1 MKMPARLRDRLFSFV
16 TKQSPSALLMA
27 VCVLCVSPLFAE
39 DANPATPKPTE
50 QEIQFFESKIRP
62 VFIKYC
68 YDCHGEDAQESGLRV
83 DTFAGIA
90 QGGKAGSLIVPGK
103 PEQSLLITAVKYQSS
118 DLQMPPDE
126 KLSKKEIEDLTQW
139 VKMGAP
145 YPNADLSLLRPA
157 SNKGKY
163 DLEKE
168 REFWSFQQ
176 IQKPSLPEVKNKQW
190 VKNPIDQFILAKL
203 EEKGLTPAKP
213 ADKRTLIRRT
223 TFDLT
228 GLPPTPEEI
237 ENFVNDTSP
246 QAFEKVVDRLL
257 ASPHYGEHWARH
269 WLDVARYADSNGLD
283 ENVAHGTAWKYR
295 DYVVNALNKNKPYDL
310 FLTEQLAGDLLE
322 PAKDVAERNERL
334 TATGFLLLGPK
345 VLAEVDKTK
354 MEMDIIDE
362 QINTIG
368 VSLMGMTLGC
378 ARCHDHKFD
387 PISAH
392 DYYGLAGILKS
403 TKIMESYKTIGR
415 WNENLLA
422 TDEELKVKAE
432 WDQKIKA
439 EEDQIAALVK
449 SENERLQKEGGK
461 DFKLPKKPEPSY
473 SKEARAELKTLRDK
487 VAALKKES
495 PELPTAMGAAER
507 EIVDVPIHI
516 RGSHLTL
523 GETVPRHV
531 PVVLNH
537 EKAEAFPKEQS
548 GRLKFAEWL
557 TSREHPLTSRVFVN
571 RVWRWHFGKGIVATP
586 DNFGKL
592 GAKPTNQELLDWMA
606 ATFMENGW
614 SIKDL
619 HRQILLSNT
628 WQMSSEFNEKAA
640 EVDPDNS
647 LLWRVDVRRLDA
659 ESIRD
664 SILAVS
670 DGLDLKLGGSLLTV
684 GNREFVFNHESK
696 DGVTYDFNRRSLYL
710 PVIRNH
716 LFGMFML
723 FDYADASVLNGNR
736 SSTTVAPQALFLLN
750 SHLVEEASQR
760 MAKNL
765 LSQTE
770 LSPEQKLKQLYLNAY
785 GRLPSDIE
793 VSKSIQFLDE
803 LEQDLQAEESDSQ
816 KRIQRSWQVLCQS
829 LFASSEFIY
838 LR

>member
-1 MKMPARLRDRLFSFV
+1 MPARLRDRLFSFV
-16 TKQSPSALLMA
+16 KKQSPSGLLIAA
-27 VCVLCVSPLFAE
+27 VVLTVSQLSAAE
-39 DANPATPKPTE
+39 KQPNQ
-50 QEIQFFESKIRP
+50 QEIQFFEAKIRP
-62 VFIKYC
+62 LLIKHC
-68 YDCHGEDAQESGLRV
+68 YDCHGADAQESGLRV
-83 DTFAGIA
+83 DTFKGIA
-90 QGGKAGSLIVPGK
+90 KGGKAGSLLVPGK
-103 PEQSLLITAVKYQSS
+103 PDQSLLITAVKYQAS

-126 KLSKKEIEDLTQW
+126 KLSKQEIEDLTNW

-145 YPNADLSLLRPA
+145 YPNADLSLLRA
-157 SNKGKY
+157 SSEKGKY

-168 REFWSFQQ
+168 RQFWSFQPVK
-176 IQKPSLPEVKNKQW
+176 KPALPAVKHKDW
-190 VKNPIDQFILAKL
+190 VKTPIDQFVLSKL
-203 EEKGLTPAKP
+203 EQAGLTPAKP

-237 ENFVNDTSP
+237 EDFLNDTSP

-257 ASPHYGEHWARH
+257 ASPHYGEHWGRH
-269 WLDVARYADSNGLD
+269 WLDIARYADSNGLD
-283 ENVAHGTAWKYR
+283 ENIAFGNAWKYR
-295 DYVVNALNKNKPYDL
+295 DYVVNALNKDKPYDL
-310 FLTEQLAGDLLE
+310 FLKEQLAGDLLE

-334 TATGFLLLGPK
+334 VATGFLSLGPK
-345 VLAEVDKTK
+345 VLAEVDETK

-403 TKIMESYKTIGR
+403 TKTMEHYKKIAR
-415 WNENLLA
+415 WHENSLA
-422 TDEELKVKAE
+422 TKEELKEQAE
-432 WDQKIKA
+432 WDKKIKT
-439 EEDQIAALVK
+439 EEEKIAALVK
-449 SENERLQKEGGK
+449 SENERLKKEGGK

-473 SKEARAELKTLRDK
+473 SKEAKAELKTLRDQ
-487 VAALKKES
+487 VASLKKER
-495 PELPTAMGAAER
+495 PEVPTALGATER
-507 EIVDVPIHI
+507 EIIDVPIHI

-531 PVVLNH
+531 PVVLSPQP
-537 EKAEAFPKEQS
+537 EKPFSKETS

-592 GAKPTNQELLDWMA
+592 GAKPTNQALLDWMA
-606 ATFMENGW
+606 ANFMEKGW

-619 HRQILLSNT
+619 HRMILLSNT
-628 WQMSSEFNEKAA
+628 WRMSSEFNEKAA
-640 EVDPDNS
+640 TVDPDNN

-670 DGLDLKLGGSLLTV
+670 DGLDLTMGGSLLTV
-684 GNREFVFNHESK
+684 ENRAFVFNHESK
-696 DGVTYDFNRRSLYL
+696 DAVTYDFDRRSLYL

-760 MAKNL
+760 MADTI
-765 LSQTE
+765 LSQTA
-770 LSPEQKLKQLYLNAY
+770 LSPEQKIQHLFLKSF
-785 GRLPSDIE
+785 GRLPSELE
-793 VSKSIQFLDE
+793 VSKSLQFLDE
-803 LEQDLQAEESDSQ
+803 LEKDLQAEQSDSE
-816 KRIQRSWQVLCQS
+816 KRIHRSWQVLCQS
-829 LFASSEFIY
+829 IFASSEFIY

>member
-1 MKMPARLRDRLFSFV
+1 MKMPARLRDHLFSFV
-16 TKQSPSALLMA
+16 KQSPAGLLIAVVVLSVSQLSA
-27 VCVLCVSPLFAE
+27 AE
-39 DANPATPKPTE
+39 KQPNE
-50 QEIQFFESKIRP
+50 QQIQFFEAKIRP
-62 VFIKYC
+62 LLIKHC
-68 YDCHGEDAQESGLRV
+68 YDCHGADEQESGLRV
-83 DTFAGIA
+83 DTFKGIA
-90 QGGKAGSLIVPGK
+90 QGGKAGSLLVPGK
-103 PEQSLLITAVKYQSS
+103 PEQSLLITAVKYQAS

-126 KLSKKEIEDLTQW
+126 KLSKQEIEDLTNW

-145 YPNADLSLLRPA
+145 YPNADLSLLRP
-157 SNKGKY
+157 SSEKGKY

-168 REFWSFQQ
+168 REFWSFQPVKKPALPAVK
-176 IQKPSLPEVKNKQW
+176 QKDW
-190 VKNPIDQFILAKL
+190 VKTPIDQFVLSKL
-203 EEKGLTPAKP
+203 EQVGLSPAKP

-237 ENFVNDTSP
+237 DDFLNDSTP

-257 ASPHYGEHWARH
+257 ASPQYGEHWARH

-283 ENVAHGTAWKYR
+283 ENVAYGTAWKYR
-295 DYVVNALNKNKPYDL
+295 DYVVNALNKDKPYDL
-310 FLTEQLAGDLLE
+310 FLKEQLAGDLLE

-334 TATGFLLLGPK
+334 IATGFLLLGPK

-368 VSLMGMTLGC
+368 VSLLGLTLGC

-387 PISAH
+387 PISAN

-415 WNENLLA
+415 WNENSLA
-422 TDEELKVKAE
+422 TEADLKVQSE

-449 SENERLQKEGGK
+449 SENQRLQTEGGK
-461 DFKLPKKPEPSY
+461 EFKLPKKPEPSY
-473 SKEARAELKTLRDK
+473 SKEAQAQLKALRDQ
-487 VAALKKES
+487 VASLKKER
-495 PELPTAMGAAER
+495 PEVPTAMGATER

-531 PVVLNH
+531 PVVLSQQPQ
-537 EKAEAFPKEQS
+537 KPFSKEQS

-557 TSREHPLTSRVFVN
+557 VSRDHPLASRVIVN
-571 RVWRWHFGKGIVATP
+571 RIWRWHFGKGIVSTP

-592 GAKPTNQELLDWMA
+592 GAKPTNQPLLDWMA
-606 ATFMENGW
+606 ASLMDQGW
-614 SIKDL
+614 SLKKL
-619 HRQILLSNT
+619 HRMILLSNT
-628 WQMSSEFNEKAA
+628 WQMSSEWNEKSAGI
-640 EVDPDNS
+640 DPENR
-647 LLWRVDVRRLDA
+647 LMWRADVRRLDA

-670 DGLDLKLGGSLLTV
+670 EGLDLKMGGSLLNV
-684 GNREFVFNHESK
+684 KNRAFVFNHESK
-696 DGVTYDFNRRSLYL
+696 DGVTYDFNRRSIYL

-723 FDYADASVLNGNR
+723 FDYSDASVLNGNR

-760 MAKNL
+760 MADEVL
-765 LSQTE
+765 HQTA
-770 LSPEQKLKQLYLNAY
+770 LSPEQKIQELFLKSF
-785 GRLPSDIE
+785 GRLPSEIE
-793 VSKSIQFLDE
+793 VRKSLQFLDE
-803 LEQDLQAEESDSQ
+803 LEKDLQAEQADSE
-816 KRIQRSWQVLCQS
+816 KRIHRSWQVLCQS
-829 LFASSEFIY
+829 LFSASEFIY

>member
-1 MKMPARLRDRLFSFV
+1 MAFV
-16 TKQSPSALLMA
+16 VFGATSLSAAEKQP
-27 VCVLCVSPLFAE
+27 
-39 DANPATPKPTE
+39 N
-50 QEIQFFESKIRP
+50 QQQIQFFEAKIRP
-62 VFIKYC
+62 LLIKHC
-68 YDCHGEDAQESGLRV
+68 YDCHGADEQESGLRV
-83 DTFAGIA
+83 DTFKGIA
-90 QGGKAGSLIVPGK
+90 EGGKAGSLVVPGK
-103 PEQSLLITAVKYQSS
+103 PEQSLLMTAVNYQSP

-126 KLSKKEIEDLTQW
+126 KLSKQEIADLTNW
-139 VKMGAP
+139 IKMGAP
-145 YPNADLSLLRPA
+145 YPDADLSLLRAA
-157 SNKGKY
+157 SEKGKY

-168 REFWSFQQ
+168 REFWSFQPVK
-176 IQKPSLPEVKNKQW
+176 KPALPDVKQAAW
-190 VKNPIDQFILAKL
+190 VKNPIDQFVLHQL
-203 EEKGLTPAKP
+203 EQAGLTPAKP

-228 GLPPTPEEI
+228 GLPPTPQEI
-237 ENFVNDTSP
+237 DDFLNDDSP
-246 QAFEKVVDRLL
+246 QAFENVVDRLL

-283 ENVAHGTAWKYR
+283 ENVAYGTAWKYR
-295 DYVVNALNKNKPYDL
+295 DYVVNALNKDKPYDL
-310 FLTEQLAGDLLE
+310 FLKEQLAGDLLE

-362 QINTIG
+362 QVNTIG
-368 VSLMGMTLGC
+368 VSLMGLTLGC

-387 PISAH
+387 PISAN

-415 WNENLLA
+415 WNENSLA
-422 TDEELKVKAE
+422 TEAELKVQAE

-449 SENERLQKEGGK
+449 SENERLQAAGGK

-473 SKEARAELKTLRDK
+473 SKDAKAQLKALRGQ
-487 VAALKKES
+487 VASLKKER
-495 PELPTAMGAAER
+495 PEVPTAMGAAER

-531 PVVLNH
+531 PVVLSQQPQ
-537 EKAEAFPKEQS
+537 KPFSKEQS

-557 TSREHPLTSRVFVN
+557 VNPAHPLTSRVIAN
-571 RVWRWHFGKGIVATP
+571 RIWRWHFGKGIVSTP

-592 GAKPTNQELLDWMA
+592 GAKPTNQPLLDWMA
-606 ATFMENGW
+606 ASLMEQGW
-614 SIKDL
+614 SLKKL
-619 HRQILLSNT
+619 HRTILLSNT
-628 WQMSSEFNEKAA
+628 WQMSSEWNEKAA
-640 EVDPDNS
+640 EIDPENR
-647 LLWRVDVRRLDA
+647 LMWRADVRRLDA

-670 DGLDLKLGGSLLTV
+670 EGLDLKMGGSLLNV
-684 GNREFVFNHESK
+684 KNRAFVFNHESK

-723 FDYADASVLNGNR
+723 FDYSDASVLNGNR

-750 SHLVEEASQR
+750 SDLVEDASQR
-760 MAKNL
+760 MADTYLN
-765 LSQTE
+765 QTA
-770 LSPEQKLKQLYLNAY
+770 LSPEQKIQQLVFKAY
-785 GRLPSDIE
+785 GRLPSELE
-793 VSKSIQFLDE
+793 VNRSLQFLDE
-803 LEQDLQAEESDSQ
+803 MERELQNEEPDSK
-816 KRIQRSWQVLCQS
+816 KRIHRAWQVYCQS

>member
-1 MKMPARLRDRLFSFV
+1 MPARLRDRFFSFV
-16 TKQSPSALLMA
+16 KQSPSGLLIAA
-27 VCVLCVSPLFAE
+27 VVLIVSPLSAAE
-39 DANPATPKPTE
+39 KQPN
-50 QEIQFFESKIRP
+50 QQQIQFFEAKIRP
-62 VFIKYC
+62 LLIKHC
-68 YDCHGEDAQESGLRV
+68 YDCHGADEQESGLRV
-83 DTFAGIA
+83 DTFKGIA
-90 QGGKAGSLIVPGK
+90 KGGKAGSLLIPGK
-103 PEQSLLITAVKYQSS
+103 PEQSLLITAVNYQVS
-118 DLQMPPDE
+118 DLQMPPEE
-126 KLSKKEIEDLTQW
+126 KLSKQEIEDLTNW

-145 YPNADLSLLRPA
+145 YPNADLSLLRP
-157 SNKGKY
+157 SSEKGKY

-168 REFWSFQQ
+168 REFWSFQPVK
-176 IQKPSLPEVKNKQW
+176 KPALPAVKHKDW
-190 VKNPIDQFILAKL
+190 VKTPIDQFVLSKL
-203 EEKGLTPAKP
+203 EQAGLTPAKP

-237 ENFVNDTSP
+237 DDFLNDTSP

-257 ASPHYGEHWARH
+257 ASPHYGEHWGRH
-269 WLDVARYADSNGLD
+269 WLDIARYADSNGLD
-283 ENVAHGTAWKYR
+283 ENIAFGNAWKYR
-295 DYVVNALNKNKPYDL
+295 DYVVNALNKDKPYDL
-310 FLTEQLAGDLLE
+310 FLKEQLAGDLLE

-334 TATGFLLLGPK
+334 IATGFLSLGPK
-345 VLAEVDKTK
+345 VLAEVDETK

-403 TKIMESYKTIGR
+403 TKTMEHYKKIAR
-415 WNENLLA
+415 WHENSLA
-422 TDEELKVKAE
+422 TEAELKEQAE
-432 WDQKIKA
+432 WDKKIKA
-439 EEDQIAALVK
+439 EEEKIAALVK
-449 SENERLQKEGGK
+449 SENERLKKEGGK

-473 SKEARAELKTLRDK
+473 SKEAKAELKTLRDQ
-487 VAALKKES
+487 VASLKKER
-495 PELPTAMGAAER
+495 PEVPTALGATER
-507 EIVDVPIHI
+507 EIIDVPVHI

-531 PVVLNH
+531 PVVLSPQP
-537 EKAEAFPKEQS
+537 EKPFSKETS

-592 GAKPTNQELLDWMA
+592 GAKPTNQPLLDWMA
-606 ATFMENGW
+606 ASLMDEGW
-614 SIKDL
+614 SIKKL
-619 HRQILLSNT
+619 HRMILLSNT

-640 EVDPDNS
+640 AVDPDND

-670 DGLDLKLGGSLLTV
+670 DGLDLTMGGSLLTV
-684 GNREFVFNHESK
+684 ENRAFVFNHESK
-696 DGVTYDFNRRSLYL
+696 DAVTYDFNRRSLYL

-760 MAKNL
+760 MADTV
-765 LSQTE
+765 LSQTA
-770 LSPEQKLKQLYLNAY
+770 LAPEQKIQHLFLKSF
-785 GRLPSDIE
+785 GRLPSDLE
-793 VSKSIQFLDE
+793 VSKSLQFLDE
-803 LEQDLQAEESDSQ
+803 LDKELQAEESDSE
-816 KRIQRSWQVLCQS
+816 KRIHRSWQVLCQS
-829 LFASSEFIY
+829 IFASSEFIY

>member
-1 MKMPARLRDRLFSFV
+1 MAFV
-16 TKQSPSALLMA
+16 VFGATCLSAAEKQPS
-27 VCVLCVSPLFAE
+27 
-39 DANPATPKPTE
+39 E
-50 QEIQFFESKIRP
+50 QQIQFFESKIRP
-62 VFIKYC
+62 LLIKHC
-68 YDCHGEDAQESGLRV
+68 YDCHGADEQESGLRV
-83 DTFAGIA
+83 DTFKGIA
-90 QGGKAGSLIVPGK
+90 EGGKAGSLIVPGK
-103 PEQSLLITAVKYQSS
+103 PEQSLLMTAVNYQVA

-126 KLSKKEIEDLTQW
+126 KLSKQEIADLSNW
-139 VKMGAP
+139 IKMGAP
-145 YPNADLSLLRPA
+145 YPNADLSLLRAA
-157 SNKGKY
+157 SEKGKY

-168 REFWSFQQ
+168 REFWSFQPVK
-176 IQKPSLPEVKNKQW
+176 KPALPEVKQAGW
-190 VKNPIDQFILAKL
+190 VKSPIDGFILQQL
-203 EEKGLTPAKP
+203 EQAGLTPAKP

-228 GLPPTPEEI
+228 GLPPTPQEI
-237 ENFVNDTSP
+237 DDFLNDSSP

-257 ASPHYGEHWARH
+257 ASPQYGEHWARH

-283 ENVAHGTAWKYR
+283 ENVAYGTAWKYR
-295 DYVVNALNKNKPYDL
+295 DYVVNALNKDKPYDL
-310 FLTEQLAGDLLE
+310 FLKEQLAGDLLE

-334 TATGFLLLGPK
+334 IATGFLLLGPK

-368 VSLMGMTLGC
+368 VSLIGLTLGC

-387 PISAH
+387 PISAN

-403 TKIMESYKTIGR
+403 TKIMESYKTVGR
-415 WNENLLA
+415 WNENSLA
-422 TDEELKVKAE
+422 TEADLKVQAE

-449 SENERLQKEGGK
+449 SENKRLQTEGGK
-461 DFKLPKKPEPSY
+461 EFKLPKKPEPSY
-473 SKEARAELKTLRDK
+473 SKEAQAQLKALRGQ
-487 VAALKKES
+487 VASLKKER
-495 PELPTAMGAAER
+495 PEVPTAMGATER

-531 PVVLNH
+531 PVVLS
-537 EKAEAFPKEQS
+537 EQPQKPFSTEQS

-557 TSREHPLTSRVFVN
+557 VSRDHPLASRVIVN
-571 RVWRWHFGKGIVATP
+571 RIWRWHFGKGIVSTP

-592 GAKPTNQELLDWMA
+592 GAKPTNQPLLDWMA
-606 ATFMENGW
+606 ASLMDQGW
-614 SIKDL
+614 SLKKL
-619 HRQILLSNT
+619 HRTILLSNT
-628 WQMSSEFNEKAA
+628 WQMSSDWNEEAA
-640 EVDPDNS
+640 AIDPENR
-647 LLWRVDVRRLDA
+647 LMWRADVRRLDA

-670 DGLDLKLGGSLLTV
+670 EGLDLKMGGSLLNV
-684 GNREFVFNHESK
+684 KNRAFVFNHESK
-696 DGVTYDFNRRSLYL
+696 DGVTYDFNRRSIYL

-723 FDYADASVLNGNR
+723 FDYSDASVLNGNR

-750 SHLVEEASQR
+750 SELVEDASQR
-760 MAKNL
+760 MADTYLN
-765 LSQTE
+765 QTA
-770 LSPEQKLKQLYLNAY
+770 LAPEQKVQQLVLKAY
-785 GRLPSDIE
+785 GRLPSELEINR
-793 VSKSIQFLDE
+793 SLQFLDE
-803 LEQDLQAEESDSQ
+803 MERELQNEEPDSK
-816 KRIQRSWQVLCQS
+816 KRIHRAWQVFCQS